1 MNARRLY
8 LRKWSACAMA
18 QNRDEFAAILSRLS
32 KVFAHLPPGSMDH
45 FHIALGRIAGYVATL
60 QATVKHA
67 ASDDVVFGA
76 ISMFHKTMGARI
88 GALGSIPNQKL
99 AEIMRQ
105 TYGHVHNN
113 MERLKKF
120 KGDPVNFYTLI
131 FTSLV
136 AISKIVL
143 TYDGDKEPEFIHKI
157 GYALVNQ
164 DPPVCANLQM
174 NDSAMQW
181 EAIGRLASILH
192 GM

>member
-1 MNARRLY
+1 
-8 LRKWSACAMA
+8 MA

-120 KGDPVNFYTLI
+120 KGDPVKFYTLI
-131 FTSLV
+131 FTSL
-136 AISKIVL
+136 AAMSKIVL
-143 TYDGDKEPEFIHKI
+143 TYDGVKEPEFIHSI
-157 GYALVNQ
+157 GHALVGKSH
-164 DPPVCANLQM
+164 PVSLGDRIDDQ
-174 NDSAMQW
+174 AMQW